1 MDTLLE
7 NIDKLHTTAKG
18 LERMQRNLEID
29 EDIVTWLKSRI
40 NQNVMMLRK
49 GKNLYISFDRYT
61 FTINANTYTIITAH
75 KNHDY

>member
-7 NIDKLHTTAKG
+7 NIDKLHTTTKG